1 MEKAKNKIRECVEQ
15 YIKIFADEYRM
26 FKEQPNQEAMS
37 AKMDCVETKVAEYP
51 ENLYMLLV
59 KSLDDEDMKGF
70 GTKEGVHWFVKSF
83 PVFGVKYVSSIC
95 K

>member
-1 MEKAKNKIRECVEQ
+1 MDKAKNKIRECVEQ
-15 YIKIFADEYRM
+15 YIKIFSDEYKM
-26 FKEQPNQEAMS
+26 FKEQPPQEAMA

-59 KSLDDEDMKGF
+59 KSLDDEDMKWF

-83 PVFGVKYVSSIC
+83 PIFGVKYISSIV
-95 K
+95 